1 MIYGQENDESVITKY
16 LDAHLEDGI
25 KQKNL
30 DKIFDIVDDYIDLKE
45 VFVYDK

>member
-30 DKIFDIVDDYIDLKE
+30 DKILDIVDDYIDLKE
-45 VFVYDK
+45 VFIYDK